1 MSGSLYAVVA
11 TKKTVFPD
19 DISTSNPYMTLRIK
33 KYSKLGIT
41 DDPMYLP
48 VTSIVLPIPNNLKEE
63 VSIVYNHKNL
73 GPIAGQFVQNT
84 TNLGNVFENG
94 ASVSS
99 VDKFLEIAGKAATS
113 TAASV
118 AAQAALNLQNSEFG
132 KKVPNVL
139 SAISAA
145 TGISINPFM
154 TVLFERPEFKTHTF
168 SWKLTPRKFSES
180 VSLKHIINNLKIAMH
195 PGLIRSFGNVL
206 FTYPYVFEL
215 QLNPTDDYLY
225 KFKPVVLKNLKINYA
240 STGVPSFFKGS
251 APAPTA
257 VEITMTFEEIE
268 IWTREDYRSDEFAA
282 NIGAAGQGD

>member
-1 MSGSLYAVVA
+1 
-11 TKKTVFPD
+11 
-19 DISTSNPYMTLRIK
+19 MTLRIK

-41 DDPMYLP
+41 DDPIYLP
-48 VTSIVLPIPNNLKEE
+48 VTSIVLPIPNNLKED

-84 TNLGNVFENG
+84 TNLGNAFEKAL
-94 ASVSS
+94 ASDSLS
-99 VDKFLEIAGKAATS
+99 KATTAMESIAGQAITS
-113 TAASV
+113 TLVSV
-118 AAQAALNLQNSEFG
+118 GVQAALNLQNSDYG
-132 KKVPNVL
+132 RKVPNIL
-139 SAISAA
+139 STISAA

-180 VSLKHIINNLKIAMH
+180 VSLKNIITNLKIAMH
-195 PGLIRSFGNVL
+195 PGLIHSFGNVL

-251 APAPTA
+251 ATAPTA
-257 VEITMTFEEIE
+257 VEITMMFEEIE
-268 IWTREDYRSDEFAA
+268 IWTRADYNSTEHAVPSL
-282 NIGAAGQGD
+282 AGI